1 MEVAAP
7 RYPFADTTVGSACS
21 KVCAATAASSLLS
34 LSRLTFFHRML
45 AHSAKQ
51 VRCEEITIEQRF
63 DELADDPFDGD
74 TRVDDEPVAGGE
86 CHRSSRRSRSKI
98 SDGMCR
104 RPAVI
109 ARTRAANGGDRQRD
123 HTAIHRR
130 LTELPMSPPK
140 QPVCESYGQTDEP
153 GRPHVR
159 NGPFARLPTCDAGAV
174 KSDSG

>member
-1 MEVAAP
+1 
-7 RYPFADTTVGSACS
+7 
-21 KVCAATAASSLLS
+21 
-34 LSRLTFFHRML
+34 ML

-63 DELADDPFDGD
+63 GELAARLGDDPFDGD

-86 CHRSSRRSRSKI
+86 RHRSSRRPRSKI
-98 SDGMCR
+98 SDGVCR

-109 ARTRAANGGDRQRD
+109 ARTGAANGGDRQRD

-159 NGPFARLPTCDAGAV
+159 NGPFARLPTCDADAV
-174 KSDSG
+174 KSVRGATSKGLGLC

>member
-1 MEVAAP
+1 V
-7 RYPFADTTVGSACS
+7 
-21 KVCAATAASSLLS
+21 
-34 LSRLTFFHRML
+34 
-45 AHSAKQ
+45 
-51 VRCEEITIEQRF
+51 
-63 DELADDPFDGD
+63 
-74 TRVDDEPVAGGE
+74 
-86 CHRSSRRSRSKI
+86 
-98 SDGMCR
+98 CR

-174 KSDSG
+174 KSDSGAPRNG